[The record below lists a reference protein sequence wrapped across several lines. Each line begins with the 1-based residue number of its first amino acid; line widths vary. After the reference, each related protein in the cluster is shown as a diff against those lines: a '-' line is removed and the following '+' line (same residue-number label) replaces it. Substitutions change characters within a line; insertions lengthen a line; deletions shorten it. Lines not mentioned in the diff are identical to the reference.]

1 MAAGTRVATG
11 ALGLWIS
18 LLGASLSAPAPEGPP
33 PPPEPIFGVW
43 RGTSVCMDRERA
55 PACKDE
61 EVLYTFTRPADGAEG
76 KAHLKADKIV
86 DGNVVPMGEL
96 DFAYDPDVRA
106 WTSEFQ
112 SPRFHG
118 LWSYSVAGGRLT
130 GTLLELPSRAI
141 LRTVSCLRP

>member
-1 MAAGTRVATG
+1 MAAVMRASTR
-11 ALGLWIS
+11 ALTLWIS
-18 LLGASLSAPAPEGPP
+18 LLAVPLFAGAPEGP
-33 PPPEPIFGVW
+33 PPPEPIFGTW

-76 KAHLKADKIV
+76 KAHQKADKIV

-96 DFAYDPDVRA
+96 DFTYDPNVRA
-106 WTSEFQ
+106 WVSEFE
-112 SPRFHG
+112 SPRVHG
-118 LWSYSVAGGRLT
+118 LWSYSVAGGKLS

>member
-1 MAAGTRVATG
+1 MRQAILR
-11 ALGLWIS
+11 ALY
-18 LLGASLSAPAPEGPP
+18 ASIVLIAVPLFARTPEGPP

-43 RGTSVCMDRERA
+43 RGSSLCMDRERA

-76 KAHLKADKIV
+76 KAHQKAEKIV
-86 DGNVVPMGEL
+86 DGKPVLMGEL
-96 DFAYDPDVRA
+96 DFNYDPDLRA
-106 WTSEFQ
+106 WTSEFE

-118 LWSYSVAGGRLT
+118 LWSYSVAGGKLT
-130 GTLLELPSRAI
+130 GTLLELPSHAI